1 MFSLPCSTASAMTFP
16 SQSPRH
22 QGGQDSAAPRA
33 AVREILRSWA
43 GSVSH
48 RVVSLHAHT
57 WAWQLEDFLV
67 LPALLKVPADVVTGS
82 ISSPCS
88 LPLWPLC
95 CLQDLGVPRVWFPTL
110 CSLSKGARMLPAPLA
125 PPCAQDTVPSP
136 LSCYIPSLRKT
147 VTLGQMLTVPS
158 LARVIPRLL
167 FGLCT
172 GKRCPRYAGWG

>member
-1 MFSLPCSTASAMTFP
+1 MLPPLPCLGKSIPLEQKLYRVYLEPTFSLPCSTASAMTFP

-67 LPALLKVPADVVTGS
+67 LPSLLKVPANVVTGS

-95 CLQDLGVPRVWFPTL
+95 CLQDLGSTQGLVPHTVLPEQGCRDAPCSPGTSL
-110 CSLSKGARMLPAPLA
+110 CPGHGALTALLLHRLP
-125 PPCAQDTVPSP
+125 
-136 LSCYIPSLRKT
+136 
-147 VTLGQMLTVPS
+147 
-158 LARVIPRLL
+158 
-167 FGLCT
+167 
-172 GKRCPRYAGWG
+172 